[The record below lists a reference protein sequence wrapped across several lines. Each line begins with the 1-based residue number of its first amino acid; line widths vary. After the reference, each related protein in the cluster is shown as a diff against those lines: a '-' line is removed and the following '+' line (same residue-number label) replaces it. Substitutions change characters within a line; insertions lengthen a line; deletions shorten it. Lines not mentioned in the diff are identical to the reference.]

1 MKGLLNRYLPTVL
14 FIGLLLLF
22 SALIFQDVLMG
33 GLRMTTDDNIGH
45 LAEYQ
50 SRLPGGFLS
59 GMWQESPLI
68 GMPATASPLNWSNV
82 WLALLSTRA
91 FANFFHPICLLAGSL
106 ALAFYL
112 RRKGLAPIPIL
123 LGVLTAFWLGSNFT
137 LIYAGHIRKFAIL
150 FLFCANLICL
160 DLLFEKKRWEWGV
173 LTGALLGLMFLEQQD
188 VALFFGLFLGAYA
201 LFQWVQAG
209 HKTKDFALLLPVP
222 ILALLLAAFALQS
235 AFQQNISN
243 ASGNALEEER
253 GKWEYCTQWSFPPEE
268 LIAFVAPGYTG
279 WRSGEPD
286 GPYWG
291 RMGRSAGW
299 EQTHQGF
306 MNFKLENTYIGII
319 PLALGILALFACR
332 GDPRRNTILFWGGAG
347 ALALLLSFGK
357 FTPLY
362 RLFWQLP
369 VIHEIRNPNKFLQ
382 VFQLAAGILTAY
394 GADVLLKHAK
404 GGESPLL
411 KRLFWIGTAL
421 TALLLLFAV
430 GASGSASA
438 LTAQGWPQ
446 QMADIIASNKIYALL
461 HAAALS
467 ALLAFFA
474 AIYTL
479 KKLEKLRPYPMFWA
493 ALLATA
499 VLIDSAL
506 LSRHYV
512 KTLPES
518 YIAENPVTT
527 YLKKH
532 LGTQRVALATQEG
545 FYNLWLTYLFPYHKI
560 PAFNFS
566 QMPRMAE
573 DYKQVLEALGRQPLR
588 LWQLSGV
595 GYLLAPSAMEN
606 QLPPGAY
613 QPVLRFDV
621 TPLPD
626 GELSVRAQER
636 GAHTLYESLA
646 PAPRFAFFGGAEIL
660 DDRQTTQ
667 RLASKNWNPFN
678 KIILPENTNTP
689 LPDDTGF
696 AGHVDVVEH
705 QPGKTILSVQAEAAG
720 YLRAAD
726 KFNPDWQALVDGAPS
741 PILRAD
747 YLSQAVY
754 IPAGNHR
761 VELIYAPSN
770 RSIQLQ
776 LAGYGLTLA
785 AILSLLIRKTRLRA

>member
-1 MKGLLNRYLPTVL
+1 MKGLSNRYLPTVL
-14 FIGLLLLF
+14 FVGLLLLF
-22 SALIFQDVLMG
+22 SALIFQDVLTG

-50 SRLPGGFLS
+50 SRLPSGFFS
-59 GMWQESPLI
+59 GIWQESPLL
-68 GMPATASPLNWSNV
+68 GMPASASPLNWSNA
-82 WLALLSTRA
+82 WLSLLSTRA
-91 FANFFHPICLLAGSL
+91 FANFYHPICLLAASL
-106 ALAFYL
+106 TLAFYL
-112 RRKGLAPIPIL
+112 RRKGIAPVPIL
-123 LGVLTAFWLGSNFT
+123 LGVLSAFWLGSNFT
-137 LIYAGHIRKFAIL
+137 LIYAGHIRKFAVL

-173 LTGALLGLMFLEQQD
+173 LAGALMGLMFLEQQD

-201 LFQWVQAG
+201 LFQWMQAG
-209 HKTKDFALLLPVP
+209 YKPADLARLAPVP
-222 ILALLLAAFALQS
+222 ILALLIAAFALQS
-235 AFQQNISN
+235 AFQQNISDT
-243 ASGNALEEER
+243 SGDAVEDER
-253 GKWEYCTQWSFPPEE
+253 AKWEYCTQWSFPPDE

-306 MNFKLENTYIGII
+306 MNFKLENTYLGII
-319 PLALGILALFACR
+319 PLALALLALFACLR
-332 GDPRRNTILFWGGAG
+332 DPRRNAILFWGGAG

-382 VFQLAAGILTAY
+382 VFQVIAGILTAY
-394 GADVLLKHAK
+394 GADLLFKRIKA
-404 GGESPLL
+404 GETPLL
-411 KRLFWIGTAL
+411 KRLFWIATAL
-421 TALLLLFAV
+421 TALLLLFAA

-446 QMADIIASNKIYALL
+446 QMAEVIASNKIAALL
-461 HAAALS
+461 HAAVLS
-467 ALLAFFA
+467 ALLTFFA

-479 KKLEKLRPYPMFWA
+479 KSLEKLRPYPVLWA
-493 ALLATA
+493 TLLATA

-506 LSRHYV
+506 LSRHYA

-518 YIAENPVTT
+518 YIAANPVTT

-532 LGTQRVALATQEG
+532 LGNQRVALATQEG
-545 FYNLWLTYLFPYHKI
+545 FYNLWLTYLFPYHEI
-560 PAFNFS
+560 PAFNFT

-573 DYKQVLEALGRQPLR
+573 DYKNYLEALGRQPLR

-595 GYLLAPSAMEN
+595 GYLLAPSAMES
-606 QLPPGAY
+606 QLPPGTY
-613 QPVLRFDV
+613 KPVLRFDV
-621 TPLPD
+621 TPLPN

-636 GAHTLYESLA
+636 GAHTLYESLT
-646 PAPRFAFFGGAEIL
+646 PAPRFAFIGGAEIL
-660 DDRQTTQ
+660 DDPQAPQ
-667 RLASKNWNPFN
+667 RLASKNWNPFD
-678 KIILPENTNTP
+678 KIILPENPDTP
-689 LPDDTGF
+689 LPTGTGF
-696 AGHVDVVEH
+696 AGRVEVMEH
-705 QPGKTILSVQAEAAG
+705 RPGKTILNVQADAPG

-726 KFNPDWQALVDGAPS
+726 KFNPDWQALVDGQSAPL
-741 PILRAD
+741 LRAD
-747 YLSQAVY
+747 YLCQAVY
-754 IPAGNHR
+754 VPAGTHQ

-770 RSIQLQ
+770 RSINLQ
-776 LAGYGLTLA
+776 LAGYGLALA
-785 AILSLLIRKTRLRA
+785 AILSLLIRRARLPK